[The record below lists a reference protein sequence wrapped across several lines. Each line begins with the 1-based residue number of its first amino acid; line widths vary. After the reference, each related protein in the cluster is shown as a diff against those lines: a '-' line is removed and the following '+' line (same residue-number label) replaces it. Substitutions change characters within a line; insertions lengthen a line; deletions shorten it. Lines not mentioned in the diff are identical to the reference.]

1 MGGGIATEDAAVAPP
16 PAAEFGSGAASGSI
30 AVPEPSQGLDASGRP
45 TARLP
50 IAQLLQVSVYWFGI
64 SAVWGAW
71 GFFNQ
76 ERTPD
81 LVGKDE
87 TGLGMAGLSLVG
99 MLVPLLLQPTIG
111 SISDYTQ
118 SRWGRRKPFIA
129 IGASLDVVFIL
140 GVASAQTYLSLLAFL
155 LLLQFS
161 SNFAQGPFQGYVPD
175 LVPEEQV
182 GMASGFMGLMSVLGI
197 IGGTAIMTLGYGMGR
212 NWMIPFAAVGLIE
225 LVTAMCTVFW
235 VREGRAAKPRD
246 GRSWREIALET
257 WGTDVLQNR
266 SYVWLLVSRFF
277 ILMAAA
283 VFVNYAV
290 RYLTDTLG
298 MGDSEKAFWVPFM
311 TALLA
316 IANVAGTIPAARMSD
331 RVGRKPLI
339 YAGSAI
345 GAVGMAVLVV
355 APTVQVAAVGAVLIG
370 LGSGAFLAV
379 DWALM
384 TDIIPKASSGRYM
397 GLSNVATA
405 TNGPAAIALGGVIYW
420 AGGQVADLG
429 TGLRF
434 AMLVAIGIYI
444 LGALSLHRVV
454 EPRRAAQPRMVPA
467 PS

>member
-1 MGGGIATEDAAVAPP
+1 MQGTSADMGDLDAA
-16 PAAEFGSGAASGSI
+16 
-30 AVPEPSQGLDASGRP
+30 GRP
-45 TARLP
+45 TAHLP
-50 IAQLLQVSVYWFGI
+50 ITQLVQVSIYWFGI

-71 GFFNQ
+71 GFYNQ
-76 ERTPD
+76 ERVPD
-81 LVGKDE
+81 LVGKGE
-87 TGLGMAGLSLVG
+87 TGLGMAGLSVIA

-118 SRWGRRKPFIA
+118 TRWGRRKPYIA
-129 IGASLDVVFIL
+129 IGASLDVLFII
-140 GVASAQTYLSLLAFL
+140 GVGTAQTYLSLLAFL

-175 LVPEEQV
+175 LVPDDQV
-182 GMASGFMGLMSVLGI
+182 GLASGLMGLMSVLGV
-197 IGGTAIMTLGYGMGR
+197 IGGNLIMSLGYSMGR
-212 NWMIPFAAVGLIE
+212 NWLIPLVAVGLIE
-225 LVTAMCTVFW
+225 LVTAICTVLW
-235 VREGRAAKPRD
+235 VREGRAAKSRE
-246 GRSWREIALET
+246 GRSWRQIAVET

-311 TALLA
+311 TALLVV
-316 IANVAGTIPAARMSD
+316 ANIAGTIPAARLSD
-331 RVGRKPLI
+331 RLGRKPLI

-355 APTVQVAAVGAVLIG
+355 APTIHVAAVGAVLIG
-370 LGSGAFLAV
+370 LGSGSFLAV

-405 TNGPAAIALGGVIYW
+405 TNAPAAIALGGVIYW
-420 AGGQVADLG
+420 AGGQVSDLG
-429 TGLRF
+429 TGLRV
-434 AMLVAIGIYI
+434 AMLVAIGIYAI
-444 LGALSLHRVV
+444 GALCLHRVV
-454 EPRRAAQPRMVPA
+454 EPRRASQTRMLAA

>member
-1 MGGGIATEDAAVAPP
+1 MEATTSRATGVDAA
-16 PAAEFGSGAASGSI
+16 
-30 AVPEPSQGLDASGRP
+30 GRP
-45 TARLP
+45 TAHLP
-50 IAQLLQVSVYWFGI
+50 IGQLLQVSIYWFGI
-64 SAVWGAW
+64 EAVWGAW
-71 GFFNQ
+71 GLFNQ
-76 ERTPD
+76 ERVPE
-81 LVGKDE
+81 LVGHDE
-87 TGLGMAGLSLVG
+87 TGLGMAGLSIVA
-99 MLVPLLLQPTIG
+99 MLVPLFLQPTIG
-111 SISDYTQ
+111 SISDYTT
-118 SRWGRRKPFIA
+118 SRWGRRKPYIA
-129 IGASLDVVFIL
+129 IGASLDVLFIL
-140 GVASAQTYLSLLAFL
+140 GVATSASYLSLLAFL

-182 GMASGFMGLMSVLGI
+182 GIASGLMGLMSVLGI

-212 NWMIPFAAVGLIE
+212 NWLVPFIAVGIIE

-235 VREGRAAKPRD
+235 VREGRAAKPRE
-246 GRSWREIALET
+246 GRSWRDIALET
-257 WGTDVLQNR
+257 WGTDVLANR

-298 MGDSEKAFWVPFM
+298 MGDTEKAFWVPAL

-316 IANVAGTIPAARMSD
+316 IANVVGTLPAARLSD
-331 RVGRKPLI
+331 RLGRKPLI

-355 APTVQVAAVGAVLIG
+355 APTVEVAAVGAVLIG
-370 LGSGAFLAV
+370 LGSGSFLAV

-405 TNGPAAIALGGVIYW
+405 TNGPAAIALGGIIYW
-420 AGGQVADLG
+420 AGGQIADLG
-429 TGLRF
+429 TGLRV
-434 AMLVAIGIYI
+434 AMLVAIGIYV
-444 LGALSLHRVV
+444 LGALCLHRVV
-454 EPRRAAQPRMVPA
+454 EPRHVPEQPRMVPA